1 MKSIKIILIICLLGT
16 VSSCKKYLD
25 IVPDNIATVDNA
37 FTLRSSAEK
46 FLFTCYSYMPK
57 NGLFNNNIAFN
68 AGDEVW
74 YMDPIRDVDP
84 DIFNIAKGLQNPD
97 APLANYW
104 SGAKHGTAL
113 FDGIRN
119 CNIFLDN
126 IGKVPDINEYERQR
140 WIGEVTF
147 LKAYYIFLLVRMYG
161 PVPLMKVNLPISASP
176 EEVQVYREPVDDCFD
191 YIRQLLNQA
200 AANQFLPDRIINE
213 TSELGRISKA
223 IVLAFK
229 AKVLVTAA
237 SPLFNGNADY
247 ANFVDNKGRHLFNST
262 YSPAKWDSAATA
274 CKTAIDFCQ
283 LNGYALSK
291 FAGNTAWRINDTIKL
306 QLDIRTAL
314 TAKVNNTEVIWPS
327 LNSHTPDMQ
336 RYCMAD
342 LAAFTSTS
350 NPKSII
356 APPLKIVEMFYSKN
370 GVPITEDKTYDYAN
384 KYALRTADATDRF
397 YVKNGETT
405 VALHYDREPRFY
417 ADLGFD
423 RGVWYGNW
431 YNNYDVNVAGG
442 PLYVKGRKGEPAARQ
457 GISNFSITSYYIKK
471 LVSIESTTGSDGN
484 FASNIVQFAWP
495 EMRMAD
501 LYLLY
506 AEALNEKGGPSPEVY
521 SWINQ
526 VRARAGLNTVE
537 SSWTNF
543 SSNPTKYQSKDGMRD
558 IIQHERNIELAF
570 EGQRYWDLRRWK
582 TAHVVLNSPIKGWD
596 ITQADAP
603 SFYKEVLLY
612 NQRFALR
619 DYLWPIETG
628 ELRINKNLVQNPGW

>member
-25 IVPDNIATVDNA
+25 IVPDNIATVENA

-68 AGDEVW
+68 GGDEVW
-74 YMDPIRDVDP
+74 YMDPIRDVDA

-126 IGKVPDINEYERQR
+126 IGRVPDINEYERQR

-147 LKAYYIFLLVRMYG
+147 LKAYYTFCLVRMYG

-176 EEVQVYREPVDDCFD
+176 DEVQVYRDPVDDCFD
-191 YIRQLLNQA
+191 YIRQLLNDA

-213 TSELGRISKA
+213 TSELGRISRA

-237 SPLFNGNADY
+237 SPLFNGNTDY
-247 ANFVDNKGRHLFNST
+247 TNFVDNKGRRLFNTT
-262 YSPAKWDSAATA
+262 YVPAKWDSAATA

-283 LNGYALSK
+283 ANGYALSK

-314 TAKVNNTEVIWPS
+314 TAKVNNTEVIWPA

-356 APPLKIVEMFYSKN
+356 APPLKMVELFYSKN
-370 GVPITEDKTYDYAN
+370 GVPVTEDKTYDYAN
-384 KYALRTADATDRF
+384 KYALRTAGTADRF
-397 YVKNGETT
+397 YVKNGEKT

-423 RGVWYGNW
+423 RGVWFGNW

-442 PLYVKGRKGEPAARQ
+442 PLYVMGRKGEPGARQ

-506 AEALNEKGGPSPEVY
+506 AEALNEKGGPSPDVY
-521 SWINQ
+521 LWINQ

-543 SSNPTKYQSKDGMRD
+543 SSNPTKFQSKDGLRE
-558 IIQHERNIELAF
+558 IIQRERNIELAF

-582 TAHVVLNSPIKGWD
+582 TAHIVLNNPIKGWD

-619 DYLWPIETG
+619 DYLWPIETA